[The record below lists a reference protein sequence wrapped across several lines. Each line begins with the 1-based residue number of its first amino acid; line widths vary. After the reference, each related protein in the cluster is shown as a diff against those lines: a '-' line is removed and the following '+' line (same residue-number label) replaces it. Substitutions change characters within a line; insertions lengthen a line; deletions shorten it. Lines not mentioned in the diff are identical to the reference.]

1 MFLPLTNPACN
12 RVVVEFRWIDLNCDG
27 PTIKLRVRDNDE
39 SDESRGYYSDESTTH
54 GYYCS
59 KLGFSVTSSSGKGLQ
74 IDISKGAVGLV
85 VCSFKEDILCGL
97 FQHCLTSQANSENG
111 WEAIVYATECTGS
124 NYISGHEEYKNLA
137 VAPKYVFVRAGSDK
151 TGGNSFTYFKDTYCP
166 THHKALA
173 SVNSAA
179 DQAEIMHLLN
189 NVPGESYG
197 VVLGGYNIN
206 PKTSAR
212 WYEDGS
218 LVDSWGYSNWDIG
231 EPNNSGERMVI
242 YRSEGGWDDI
252 SSAQTDMGRN
262 SWQTML

>member
-1 MFLPLTNPACN
+1 M
-12 RVVVEFRWIDLNCDG
+12 
-27 PTIKLRVRDNDE
+27 
-39 SDESRGYYSDESTTH
+39 
-54 GYYCS
+54 
-59 KLGFSVTSSSGKGLQ
+59 
-74 IDISKGAVGLV
+74 
-85 VCSFKEDILCGL
+85 CGL

-124 NYISGHEEYKNLA
+124 NYISDHEEYKNLA

-252 SSAQTDMGRN
+252 SSAQTDMGKKYWYACRRLTSSPTESPTQPTASPRFFPTDSPLDPTSSPSKSPTTVPSLAPSDAPSAPTQYPTFVPSKSPTQYPTLYPTISPSN
-262 SWQTML
+262 YPTYFPFLE